1 MVGFC
6 RSSDSMGKLPR
17 LMTYCNALSPE
28 TVIVII
34 TTIVVVIVIIIVMNG
49 IHCYIHTPTIHHTSR
64 WFEVTLPAPTGYIV
78 IKLDCMNAKLPH
90 SGQAIDKGG
99 RGKAT
104 DKESAIS
111 KGDAWCRS
119 LLPCCH
125 FTIHPL
131 PYIAIN
137 CKPLPSS
144 SATNISG
151 KNCNKQSQ
159 DGTNCRIHQTAFF
172 SPIYEDFSSS

>member
-1 MVGFC
+1 MAGFC
-6 RSSDSMGKLPR
+6 ALSSPSMEKLPR

-78 IKLDCMNAKLPH
+78 IKPDCMNAKLPH

-99 RGKAT
+99 RGEAT

-111 KGDAWCRS
+111 KGDALVSFSFAFLPSTHCH
-119 LLPCCH
+119 LLPSIVNHCH
-125 FTIHPL
+125 HHQLQTSAAKMAISKVRMAQ
-131 PYIAIN
+131 IAESI
-137 CKPLPSS
+137 KPRFSVYEDLSS
-144 SATNISG
+144 S
-151 KNCNKQSQ
+151 
-159 DGTNCRIHQTAFF
+159 
-172 SPIYEDFSSS
+172 